1 MFIVIANKL
10 FLNVFQINASM
21 FIVPKLN
28 VFQINASMFIVP
40 QLNVFQINACMFIVP
55 NAKCIPNK

>member
-1 MFIVIANKL
+1 MILCLLLLNF
-10 FLNVFQINASM
+10 NVFQINASM

-40 QLNVFQINACMFIVP
+40 KLMYS
-55 NAKCIPNK
+55 K

>member
-1 MFIVIANKL
+1 MFIVPK
-10 FLNVFQINASM
+10 LNVFQINASM

-40 QLNVFQINACMFIVP
+40 KLNV
-55 NAKCIPNK
+55 PNKLLLCLLFLNLMYSK

>member
-1 MFIVIANKL
+1 
-10 FLNVFQINASM
+10 M

-40 QLNVFQINACMFIVP
+40 LFTVPKLNVFQINASMFIVHK
-55 NAKCIPNK
+55 AECS

>member
-1 MFIVIANKL
+1 MFIVPK
-10 FLNVFQINASM
+10 LNVFQINASM

-40 QLNVFQINACMFIVP
+40 KL
-55 NAKCIPNK
+55 KCIPNKCFYVYCS